1 MSANHSSPVPRKSA
15 QTRVSAAAARRRVL
29 RRLPTRLP
37 EIMASGDTLLDT
49 STPQNLD
56 MDIATTNNKP
66 QTSVTIYCKIYF
78 EI

>member
-15 QTRVSAAAARRRVL
+15 QTKVSAAAARRRVL

-56 MDIATTNNKP
+56 MDIATTNNET

-78 EI
+78 KI